1 MTIHRERFSIRK
13 LHQELLALQ
22 DLEYREYHCKLVP
35 SIDEKTIIGIRIPA
49 LRKLVKTFFANT
61 DTVAFLE
68 RLQHKYYEENIIHVW
83 LISRMKNYEE
93 CLKETNKFL
102 PYVDNWGVCD
112 AFVPRIFEKH
122 REELLPEI
130 WNWINSDH
138 EYTSRFGVSMLMHF
152 YLDDAFEE
160 NHLKWVAGIESNEYY
175 VDMMRAWYFATA
187 LAKQYEATIPYIEQ
201 KKLPPKLHVKAI
213 QKAVESYRID
223 AEKKEYL
230 KSLRL

>member
-1 MTIHRERFSIRK
+1 MTIHRVRFSIRK

-93 CLKETNKFL
+93 DDSKARRSGLQNFL
-102 PYVDNWGVCD
+102 DEMGW
-112 AFVPRIFEKH
+112 
-122 REELLPEI
+122 
-130 WNWINSDH
+130 
-138 EYTSRFGVSMLMHF
+138 
-152 YLDDAFEE
+152 
-160 NHLKWVAGIESNEYY
+160 
-175 VDMMRAWYFATA
+175 
-187 LAKQYEATIPYIEQ
+187 
-201 KKLPPKLHVKAI
+201 
-213 QKAVESYRID
+213 
-223 AEKKEYL
+223 
-230 KSLRL
+230 